1 MSKFEITLVM
11 IVKNEEKVIKRAI
24 ESASRISKSFV
35 ICDTGST
42 DKTKDIIQFTTQQ
55 LGMKGKIYDCEW
67 KNFGHNRSEAL
78 AKSRELYPNNYSFML
93 DADDTLEGEIV
104 KPSFFKSQCDGYKIT
119 MKEQSTKYVRT
130 QFFSNSKHWVYK
142 GVLHEYPEILGE
154 ESNNIGMIPDSTY
167 VISRREGSRSD
178 DPAKYFKDAL
188 VLEEELKKEPENTR
202 YSYYYAQSLKDSG
215 QVEKAIKAFK
225 DRIALNSL
233 GKGWKEEAY
242 VSYSHLVKLTSD
254 LNEKVELAYKSID
267 INPLRLEAIYYALN
281 ASRNQSYFNQKLYAL
296 GLVVKNRRCRENFLF
311 CEPDIYLW
319 KFNDEMGIISYYTG
333 HYQEAL
339 EFSTEAHKHCPQEHK
354 ERIKKNMDFARKNL

>member
-1 MSKFEITLVM
+1 MSKLPITLVM
-11 IVKNEEKVIKRAI
+11 IVKNEEKVIKRAL
-24 ESASRISKSFV
+24 ESAIPFINSYV

-42 DKTKDIIQFTTQQ
+42 DKTKEIIEFTFNKAKIQ
-55 LGMKGKIYDCEW
+55 GKIFDCEW
-67 KNFGHNRSEAL
+67 VNFGHNRSEVL
-78 AKSRELYPNNYSFML
+78 TKSRELYPNNYSFML
-93 DADDTLEGEIV
+93 DADDTIEGEV
-104 KPSFFKSQCDGYKIT
+104 FKPSFFKSQCDGYKIT

-154 ESNNIGMIPDSTY
+154 ESNNIGMIQESTY
-167 VISRREGSRSD
+167 IISRREGNRSE

-188 VLEEELKKEPENTR
+188 VLEEELKKDPENTR

-267 INPLRLEAIYYALN
+267 INPLRLEAIYHALN

-319 KFNDEMGIISYYTG
+319 KFNDEMGIIGYYTG

-339 EFSTEAHKHCPQEHK
+339 EFSSEAYKHCPPDQK